1 MGCLEVTGTGVQYLL
16 TNCYLPSITGGF
28 SGMFRSNGDRC
39 SLLVD

>member
-1 MGCLEVTGTGVQYLL
+1 VGCLGVMETGVQYLL

-39 SLLVD
+39 SILVD